1 MGNKD
6 KKQQNISSGISGI
19 SQIVLKN
26 AATFG
31 ESEASFED
39 LNSINFIYGANGSGK
54 TTTSS
59 FLKNLA
65 ENRIEDKFANSEI
78 KWHNGE
84 SLKIEV
90 YNKQFK
96 EEQFRNSQVKCIFT
110 LGKKTNENL
119 ENIESK
125 KELIKKENEK
135 KTKNK
140 ESSEKLKQEKEKK
153 EKDFTDSCW
162 EKLYK
167 KNEEDFKET
176 LEGFKLK
183 KKFKEKILEE
193 FKNNE
198 HNEIE
203 IGKLEKLKENIRI
216 VFSKNQTELVPLE
229 CNLTDFDSIENHS
242 IWEQKIVGSG
252 DVAIADLIEKLSNE
266 DWVAQGRE
274 YLSKDG
280 NACPF
285 CQQETITEEFKKQLE
300 SYFDTSY
307 QKSTDT
313 IKKMKEDYTSRTAEV
328 LERLDEIVKTEQDN
342 LQTKLNTEIFKRIIE
357 TLRSKINGNWQKMRD
372 KSKEMSRSF
381 KLESTKNEV
390 KEIRDLIDT
399 ANQQIANH
407 NEMIKDIKNQKKIC
421 VERTWKFLVN
431 EFKSDIQEYNK
442 KHCGL
447 EKGIKK
453 FENEINENEKK
464 IKELNNEIGE
474 LEKTI
479 VSIKPIANKINAL
492 LKEYGFT
499 NFSLACT
506 EDEKSYRIQR
516 EDGQLV
522 GETLS
527 EGEVTFI
534 TFLYYYH
541 LTKGSLKENDVSKNK
556 VLVIDDPISSLD
568 SNILFIVSVL
578 VKELMKE
585 TMKEKTNIKQ
595 VIILTHNTYFYKEIT
610 YDLKRYHQGKYSFWI
625 IKKDNNVSKI
635 EKFEENPIK
644 NSYELLWQEVRRA
657 KENNI
662 SWVSLQNVMRR
673 IIEYYFRI
681 LGSFE
686 HNDSLSEYFENIEEK
701 RVCNSFISWFN
712 DGSHEISDDLFV
724 QSQDTS
730 IEIYLK
736 VFENMFKVTGHEAHY
751 KMMMGIK

>member
-6 KKQQNISSGISGI
+6 KKQQNISSGISGISGI

-125 KELIKKENEK
+125 KESINKKNEK
-135 KTKNK
+135 KIKN
-140 ESSEKLKQEKEKK
+140 EKILQDLTQEKEKA

-167 KNEEDFKET
+167 KNEEGFKET
-176 LEGFKLK
+176 LEGFKRK
-183 KKFKEKILEE
+183 EKFKEKILEK
-193 FKNNE
+193 FKNNG
-198 HNEIE
+198 HNESE
-203 IGKLEKLKENIRI
+203 IVKLEELKENIRI

-252 DVAIADLIEKLSNE
+252 DVAIADLIKKLSSE

-274 YLSKDG
+274 YLLKDG

-285 CQQETITEEFKKQLE
+285 CQQKTITEEFKKQLE

-307 QKSTDT
+307 QESTET
-313 IKKMKEDYTSRTAEV
+313 IKEKMEDYASRTAEV
-328 LERLDEIVKTEQDN
+328 LERLDEIVKTEQNN
-342 LQTKLNTEIFKRIIE
+342 LQTKLDTEIFKRIIE
-357 TLRSKINGNWQKMRD
+357 TLRSKINGNWQKMHD

-381 KLESTKNEV
+381 KLESTKNEIE
-390 KEIRDLIDT
+390 EIKDLIHA

-431 EFKSDIQEYNK
+431 EFKSDIQEYK
-442 KHCGL
+442 
-447 EKGIKK
+447 
-453 FENEINENEKK
+453 
-464 IKELNNEIGE
+464 
-474 LEKTI
+474 
-479 VSIKPIANKINAL
+479 
-492 LKEYGFT
+492 
-499 NFSLACT
+499 
-506 EDEKSYRIQR
+506 
-516 EDGQLV
+516 
-522 GETLS
+522 
-527 EGEVTFI
+527 
-534 TFLYYYH
+534 
-541 LTKGSLKENDVSKNK
+541 
-556 VLVIDDPISSLD
+556 
-568 SNILFIVSVL
+568 
-578 VKELMKE
+578 
-585 TMKEKTNIKQ
+585 
-595 VIILTHNTYFYKEIT
+595 
-610 YDLKRYHQGKYSFWI
+610 
-625 IKKDNNVSKI
+625 
-635 EKFEENPIK
+635 
-644 NSYELLWQEVRRA
+644 
-657 KENNI
+657 
-662 SWVSLQNVMRR
+662 
-673 IIEYYFRI
+673 
-681 LGSFE
+681 
-686 HNDSLSEYFENIEEK
+686 
-701 RVCNSFISWFN
+701 
-712 DGSHEISDDLFV
+712 
-724 QSQDTS
+724 
-730 IEIYLK
+730 
-736 VFENMFKVTGHEAHY
+736 
-751 KMMMGIK
+751 

>member
-357 TLRSKINGNWQKMRD
+357 TLRSKINRNWQKMRD

-541 LTKGSLKENDVSKNK
+541 LTKGSLKESDISKNK

-578 VKELMKE
+578 VKDLMKE
-585 TMKEKTNIKQ
+585 TMEEKTNIKQ
-595 VIILTHNTYFYKEIT
+595 IIILTHNTYFYKEIT
-610 YDLKRYHQGKYSFWI
+610 LEYDLKCYKEKCSFWI
-625 IKKDNNVSKI
+625 IRKDNNISKI
-635 EKFEENPIK
+635 NYYDKNPIK
-644 NSYELLWQEVRRA
+644 NSYELLWQEVKQA

-681 LGSFE
+681 LG
-686 HNDSLSEYFENIEEK
+686 
-701 RVCNSFISWFN
+701 
-712 DGSHEISDDLFV
+712 G
-724 QSQDTS
+724 
-730 IEIYLK
+730 LK
-736 VFENMFKVTGHEAHY
+736 HK
-751 KMMMGIK
+751 

>member
-125 KELIKKENEK
+125 KESINKKNEK
-135 KTKNK
+135 KIKN
-140 ESSEKLKQEKEKK
+140 EKILQDLTQEKEKA

-176 LEGFKLK
+176 LEGFKRK
-183 KKFKEKILEE
+183 EKFKEKILEK
-193 FKNNE
+193 FKNNG
-198 HNEIE
+198 HNESE
-203 IGKLEKLKENIRI
+203 IVKLEELKENIRI

-252 DVAIADLIEKLSNE
+252 DVAIADLIKKLSSE

-274 YLSKDG
+274 YLLKDG

-285 CQQETITEEFKKQLE
+285 CQQKTITEEFKKQLE

-307 QKSTDT
+307 QESTET
-313 IKKMKEDYTSRTAEV
+313 IKEKMEDYASRTAEV
-328 LERLDEIVKTEQDN
+328 LERLDEIVKTEQNN
-342 LQTKLNTEIFKRIIE
+342 LQTKLDTEIFKRIIE
-357 TLRSKINGNWQKMRD
+357 TLRSKINGNWQKMHD

-381 KLESTKNEV
+381 KLESTKNEIE
-390 KEIRDLIDT
+390 EIKDLIHA

-464 IKELNNEIGE
+464 IKELNNEIRE
-474 LEKTI
+474 LEKTM
-479 VSIKPIANKINAL
+479 VSIKPIVNKINAL
-492 LKEYGFT
+492 LKGYGFT

-534 TFLYYYH
+534 TFLYYYY
-541 LTKGSLKENDVSKNK
+541 LTKGSLKENDILKNK

-568 SNILFIVSVL
+568 SSILFIVSIL
-578 VKELMKE
+578 VKDLMKE
-585 TMKEKTNIKQ
+585 AMKEKTNIKQ

-610 YDLKRYHQGKYSFWI
+610 YDLKHYQGKYSFWMF
-625 IKKDNNVSKI
+625 KKDNNVSKI
-635 EKFEENPIK
+635 EDYKENPIK

-681 LGSFE
+681 LGGFK

-701 RVCNSFISWFN
+701 RVCDSFISWFN
-712 DGSHEISDDLFV
+712 DGSHGISDDLFV

-730 IEIYLK
+730 IETYLK
-736 VFENMFKVTGHEAHY
+736 VFENIFKATGHEAHY
-751 KMMMGIK
+751 KMMMG

>member
-6 KKQQNISSGISGI
+6 KQQQNISSGIS
-19 SQIVLKN
+19 QIVLKD
-26 AATFG
+26 AATFD
-31 ESEASFED
+31 ESGASFED
-39 LNSINFIYGANGSGK
+39 LNSINFIYGTNGSGK

-65 ENRIEDKFANSEI
+65 ENRIEDKFANSKIE
-78 KWHNGE
+78 WHNDE
-84 SLKIEV
+84 ILKIEV

-96 EEQFRNSQVKCIFT
+96 EEQFRNSQVKGIFM

-125 KELIKKENEK
+125 KESINKENEK
-135 KTKNK
+135 KTKNEK
-140 ESSEKLKQEKEKK
+140 SLQKLKQEREEK

-167 KNEEDFKET
+167 KNEENFKET

-183 KKFKEKILEE
+183 KKFKEKNLKE

-242 IWEQKIVGSG
+242 IWEQKIVGSS
-252 DVAIADLIEKLSNE
+252 DAIIADLIEKLSNE

-285 CQQETITEEFKKQLE
+285 CQQKTITEEFKKQLE

-307 QKSTDT
+307 QESTDT
-313 IKKMKEDYTSRTAEV
+313 IKKMKEDYTNKTAGA
-328 LERLDEIVKTEQDN
+328 LEQLDKIVETEQKN
-342 LQTKLNTEIFKRIIE
+342 QQTKLNKEIFKRIIE
-357 TLRSKINGNWQKMRD
+357 TLRSKINGNRQKMHD

-381 KLESTKNEV
+381 DLESTKNEI
-390 KEIRDLIDT
+390 KEIRDLIDM

-407 NEMIKDIKNQKKIC
+407 NEMIKDIENQKEIC
-421 VERTWKFLVN
+421 KEQTWKFLVN

-442 KHCGL
+442 KYCGL

-464 IKELNNEIGE
+464 IKELENEIRE
-474 LEKTI
+474 LEKTM
-479 VSIKPIANKINAL
+479 VSIKPIVNEINAL
-492 LKEYGFT
+492 LKGYGFT

-516 EDGQLV
+516 ENGQLV
-522 GETLS
+522 GEILS

-541 LTKGSLKENDVSKNK
+541 LTKGSLKENDISKNK

-610 YDLKRYHQGKYSFWI
+610 LEYDLKRYHQGKYSFWI
-625 IKKDNNVSKI
+625 IRKDNNVSKI
-635 EKFEENPIK
+635 EKFEKNPVK
-644 NSYELLWQEVRRA
+644 NSYELLWQEVKQA

-681 LGSFE
+681 LGGFE

-712 DGSHEISDDLFV
+712 DGSHGISDDLFV

-730 IEIYLK
+730 IKTYLK
-736 VFENMFKVTGHEAHY
+736 VFENIFKVNGHEAHY

>member
-125 KELIKKENEK
+125 KESINKKNEK
-135 KTKNK
+135 KIKN
-140 ESSEKLKQEKEKK
+140 EKILQDLTQEKEKT

-176 LEGFKLK
+176 LEGFKRK
-183 KKFKEKILEE
+183 EKFKEKILEK
-193 FKNNE
+193 FKNNG
-198 HNEIE
+198 HNESE
-203 IGKLEKLKENIRI
+203 IVKLEELKENIRI

-252 DVAIADLIEKLSNE
+252 DVAIADLIKKLSSE

-274 YLSKDG
+274 YLLKDG

-285 CQQETITEEFKKQLE
+285 CQQKTITEEFKKQLE

-307 QKSTDT
+307 QESTET
-313 IKKMKEDYTSRTAEV
+313 IKEKMEDYASRTAEV
-328 LERLDEIVKTEQDN
+328 LERLDEIVKTEQNN
-342 LQTKLNTEIFKRIIE
+342 LQTKLDTEIFKRIIE
-357 TLRSKINGNWQKMRD
+357 TLRSKINGNWQKMHD

-381 KLESTKNEV
+381 KLESTKNEIE
-390 KEIRDLIDT
+390 EIKDLIHA

-447 EKGIKK
+447 EKGINNLEKEIS
-453 FENEINENEKK
+453 ENQEK
-464 IKELNNEIGE
+464 IKELENEISE
-474 LEKTI
+474 LEKTM
-479 VSIKPIANKINAL
+479 VSIKPIANKINVL
-492 LKEYGFT
+492 LKGYGFT

-595 VIILTHNTYFYKEIT
+595 VIILTHNTYSYKEIT

-681 LGSFE
+681 LGGFKD
-686 HNDSLSEYFENIEEK
+686 NYSLSEYKNIEEK
-701 RVCNSFISWFN
+701 RVCNSFISWLN
-712 DGSHEISDDLFV
+712 DGSHGISDDLFV

-730 IEIYLK
+730 IETYLK
-736 VFENMFKVTGHEAHY
+736 VFENIFKVTGHEAHY

>member
-6 KKQQNISSGISGI
+6 KQQQNISSGINGI

-26 AATFG
+26 AATFD
-31 ESEASFED
+31 ESGASFED

-125 KELIKKENEK
+125 KESINKKNEKKIKKEK
-135 KTKNK
+135 ILQDLT
-140 ESSEKLKQEKEKK
+140 QEKEKA

-176 LEGFKLK
+176 LEGFKRK
-183 KKFKEKILEE
+183 EKFKEKILEK
-193 FKNNE
+193 FKNNG
-198 HNEIE
+198 HNESE
-203 IGKLEKLKENIRI
+203 IVKLEELKENIRI

-328 LERLDEIVKTEQDN
+328 LERLDEIVKTEQNN
-342 LQTKLNTEIFKRIIE
+342 LQTKLDTEIFKRIIE
-357 TLRSKINGNWQKMRD
+357 TLRSKINGNWQKMHD

-381 KLESTKNEV
+381 KLESTKNEIE
-390 KEIRDLIDT
+390 EIKDLIHA

-447 EKGIKK
+447 EKGINNLEKEIS
-453 FENEINENEKK
+453 ENQEK
-464 IKELNNEIGE
+464 IKELENEISE
-474 LEKTI
+474 LEKNM
-479 VSIKPIANKINAL
+479 VNIKPIANKINAL
-492 LKEYGFT
+492 LKGYGFT

-662 SWVSLQNVMRR
+662 SWISLQNVMRR

-681 LGSFE
+681 LGGFKD
-686 HNDSLSEYFENIEEK
+686 NYSLSEYKNIEEK
-701 RVCNSFISWFN
+701 RVCNSFISWLN
-712 DGSHEISDDLFV
+712 DGSHGISDDLFV

-730 IEIYLK
+730 IETYLK
-736 VFENMFKVTGHEAHY
+736 VFENIFKVTGHEAHY